1 MNGSRFILTDKTD
14 AELTAHL
21 ERLIR
26 RGNELLADVLAH
38 LAQMD
43 ERKAYAARGFSSLY
57 AYCVAVLNLPEDATY
72 KRIQVARS
80 ARSFP
85 LIFDLVASGALHL
98 SGVCLLSAHL
108 TAENHAELL
117 AAASHKSKR
126 QIEHLVAQR
135 FARPDV
141 PTSLRKLPT
150 TAGNTTALHA
160 ANAATAGVVALPAPS
175 PSSCAAAAI
184 ADPARATTA
193 GCAVVSPSLP
203 TTSTLFSPAPSAP
216 KPALIEPL
224 SAHQY
229 RLQLTIG
236 RETRDRLL
244 QAQALLRHKL
254 PHGDLAA
261 VIDQALATFV
271 EELEARKFKKR
282 RRHKDEAKATAA
294 PMTSVGDDN
303 NVAPKQKQAEK
314 ASAVDHVPVTPPG
327 VDSEVA
333 PEPPEQVKVTKA
345 STSGQAPAA
354 PLVDDSQVVAP
365 GRVQA
370 TIPAA
375 ARARHI
381 PNEIKRAV
389 ALRDGQ
395 RCSFV
400 ASDGRRCDATA
411 FLEYHHDVAFSR
423 GGPHT
428 VDNVFLRCKRHNL
441 HAAVFDF
448 GTAFMLQKIDESRA
462 RRSTEKLQ
470 PRSWDIRLSP

>member
-21 ERLIR
+21 EQLIR

-72 KRIQVARS
+72 KRIQVARV
-80 ARSFP
+80 ARNFP

-117 AAASHKSKR
+117 AVASHKSKR

-150 TAGNTTALHA
+150 TAGNTAALHA
-160 ANAATAGVVALPAPS
+160 ANAATVGVVALPAPS

-184 ADPARATTA
+184 AGPARATTE
-193 GCAVVSPSLP
+193 GCAGLSPSLP
-203 TTSTLFSPAPSAP
+203 TTNTLFSPAPCAP

-224 SAHQY
+224 SAHRY

-254 PHGDLAA
+254 PQGDLAA
-261 VIDQALATFV
+261 VIDQALVTFV
-271 EELEARKFKKR
+271 EELEERKFKKR

-294 PMTSVGDDN
+294 PMTSVVDDN
-303 NVAPKQKQAEK
+303 DVTPKQEQEEK
-314 ASAVDHVPVTPPG
+314 ASAVDRVPVTPQG
-327 VDSEVA
+327 VGGEVA
-333 PEPPEQVKVTKA
+333 PEPLEQVKVTKA
-345 STSGQAPAA
+345 STCSQAPAA
-354 PLVDDSQVVAP
+354 PLVDDSQVAP
-365 GRVQA
+365 GRVQP
-370 TIPAA
+370 TRPAA
-375 ARARHI
+375 VRSRHI

-400 ASDGRRCDATA
+400 APDGRRCDSTA

-428 VDNVFLRCKRHNL
+428 VDNVFLRCKRHNYQ
-441 HAAVFDF
+441 AAVFDF
-448 GTAFMLQKIDESRA
+448 GTAFMVQKIDESRA
-462 RRSTEKLQ
+462 RRSTEKLGH
-470 PRSWDIRLSP
+470 SAVAVALSKP